1 MSHKLT
7 TALAPHNTALYCED
21 ETEVARLVSD
31 FKAEHNP
38 VGPTE
43 TYLVEQ
49 MARAV
54 WNTRRHGRT
63 ELGLLDLQTSR
74 AADRMDRPR
83 VQDRDRTDPEIHSN
97 NTLLLGA
104 AFHEDCDKDRRAQER
119 IARLRDAAER
129 SFLRCLKALRQEQD
143 RRRKALVQP
152 RPAIEA
158 GAPVQAAAHGSDGNS
173 NVVVLRPAAK
183 AHATAAKPSSTHAS
197 ARTNAAPLKPKSAKS
212 SDFSGSLPPAG

>member
-43 TYLVEQ
+43 IYLVEQ

-63 ELGLLDLQTSR
+63 ELGLLDLQTAL
-74 AADRMDRPR
+74 AADRIGRQR
-83 VQDRDRTDPEIHSN
+83 VQDRNRADPEIHGN

-104 AFHEDCDKDRRAQER
+104 AFHEDCGKDRRAQER

-129 SFLRCLKALRQEQD
+129 SFLRCLKALHQEQD

-158 GAPVQAAAHGSDGNS
+158 TAPVQAAAQVSGGDS

-183 AHATAAKPSSTHAS
+183 VHVTCSSTPAS
-197 ARTNAAPLKPKSAKS
+197 GKANAAPRKSKS
-212 SDFSGSLPPAG
+212 VKTSDFSGSLPPAG